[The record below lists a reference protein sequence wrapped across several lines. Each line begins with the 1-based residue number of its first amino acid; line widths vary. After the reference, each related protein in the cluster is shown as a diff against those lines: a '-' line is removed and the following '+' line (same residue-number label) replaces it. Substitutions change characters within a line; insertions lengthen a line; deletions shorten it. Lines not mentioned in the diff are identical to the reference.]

1 VTEPDVSREMGR
13 HTTKTLKRRYD
24 LRGDMS
30 ADRSVLRQAIERGE
44 RDGGAIEFKERLT
57 REVHLADGRKE
68 SLAAQLRHRVLSGDG
83 EATYVVGV
91 TDDGGIAGIPP
102 ERFSETMDVL
112 SLLAEE
118 ADAHIH
124 DVETWGVTADETA
137 DDRRSVEAAGDP
149 GAVHRDDG
157 DDRGLVGIATIR
169 EGSVLETDDAHVVVG
184 TAGHVDHGK
193 STLVG
198 SLVTGQA
205 DDGQGG
211 TRGFLDVQPHEI
223 ERGLSADLSYA
234 VYGFDD
240 GDPVRMDNPHRKQDR
255 ARIVEEADRLVS
267 FVDTVGHEPWLRT
280 TIRGL
285 VGQRID
291 YGLLV
296 VAADDGPTR
305 TTREHL
311 GILLATELPTIVA
324 VTKTDLV
331 SEERIEEV
339 SREIESLLR
348 DVDRTPLSV
357 ERHGVATALDEIG
370 ESVVPI
376 VRTSAV
382 SGDGLGNLDTLFASL
397 PKRST
402 PDREEFRMYV
412 DRSYDVK
419 GVGAVASG
427 TVNSGAVETGDELL
441 VGPMADGSF
450 REVEVRSI
458 EMHYHRV
465 DRATAG
471 RIVGIA
477 LKGIP
482 ESSLERGMVL
492 LPRTADPEPVR
503 EFEAEVVVLNHPTR
517 IQSGYEPVVHL
528 ETASEAAEFTPED
541 GRLLPGDTGRTRVRF
556 KFRPYLVEEG
566 QRFVFREGS
575 SKGVGTVTGVG
586 AGSEPAPAD
595 D

>member
-1 VTEPDVSREMGR
+1 
-13 HTTKTLKRRYD
+13 
-24 LRGDMS
+24 MS
-30 ADRSVLRQAIERGE
+30 ADRSALRRALERGE

-57 REVHLADGRKE
+57 RELHLSDGRME
-68 SLAAQLRHRVLSGDG
+68 SLVAQLRHRVLSGDG

-91 TDDGGIAGIPP
+91 TDDGGLAGIAP
-102 ERFSETMDVL
+102 EAFSETMDVL

-118 ADAHIH
+118 ADAHIA
-124 DVETWGVTADETA
+124 DVETWSAGADGEG
-137 DDRRSVEAAGDP
+137 DAA
-149 GAVHRDDG
+149 
-157 DDRGLVGIATIR
+157 GLVGLATVR
-169 EGSVLETDDAHVVVG
+169 EGAMFATDDDHLVIG

-211 TRGFLDVQPHEI
+211 TRGFLDVQPHEV

-234 VYGFDD
+234 VYGFAEDA
-240 GDPVRMDNPHRKQDR
+240 GDPVRMDNPHRKSDR

-285 VGQRID
+285 VGQKLD

-296 VAADDGPTR
+296 VAADDGPTA

-324 VTKTDLV
+324 ITKTDVVTDDRLAAV
-331 SEERIEEV
+331 EREV
-339 SREIESLLR
+339 ESTLR
-348 DVDRTPLSV
+348 DVGETPLPV
-357 ERHGVATALDEIG
+357 DRYGVDTAVAEVGDG
-370 ESVVPI
+370 VVP
-376 VRTSAV
+376 VLHTSAV
-382 SGDGLGNLDTLFASL
+382 EQTGLDTLDRLFETL
-397 PKRST
+397 PKRAT
-402 PDREEFRMYV
+402 PEREAFRMYV
-412 DRSYDVK
+412 DRSYKVT

-427 TVNSGAVETGDELL
+427 TVNSGVVEAGDELL
-441 VGPMADGSF
+441 LGPMADGSF

-477 LKGIP
+477 LKGVDEEDI
-482 ESSLERGMVL
+482 ERGMALV
-492 LPRTADPEPVR
+492 PRDADPSPVR
-503 EFEAEVVVLNHPTR
+503 SFEAEVMVLNHPTR
-517 IQSGYEPVVHL
+517 IQPGYEPVVHL
-528 ETASEAAEFTPED
+528 ETLSEAAVFTPAE

-556 KFRPYLVEEG
+556 KFRPYLVEAG

-575 SKGVGTVTGVG
+575 SKGVGTVRAVG
-586 AGSEPAPAD
+586 PTE
-595 D
+595 

>member
-1 VTEPDVSREMGR
+1 
-13 HTTKTLKRRYD
+13 
-24 LRGDMS
+24 MS
-30 ADRSVLRQAIERGE
+30 ADRAPLEQALEHGE
-44 RDGGAIEFKERLT
+44 EEGGHVEFKERLS
-57 REVHLADGRKE
+57 REIHLADGRME

-91 TDDGGIAGIPP
+91 TDDGGIAGIPR
-102 ERFSETMDVL
+102 EAFSESMDVL

-118 ADAHIH
+118 AGAHID
-124 DVETWGVTADETA
+124 DVETWP
-137 DDRRSVEAAGDP
+137 AGD
-149 GAVHRDDG
+149 D
-157 DDRGLVGIATIR
+157 GLVGVATIR
-169 EGSVLETDDAHVVVG
+169 EGAMLETDDTHIVVG

-211 TRGFLDVQPHEI
+211 TRSYLDVQPHEV
-223 ERGLSADLSYA
+223 ERGLSADLSYG

-240 GDPVRMDNPHRKQDR
+240 EGPVRMDNPNRKSDR

-285 VGQRID
+285 VGQKLD

-296 VAADDGPTR
+296 VAADDGPTK

-311 GILLATELPTIVA
+311 GILLATELPTVVA
-324 VTKTDLV
+324 ITKVDAV
-331 SEERIEEV
+331 SEERALEV
-339 SREIESLLR
+339 EREVEALLR
-348 DVDRTPLSV
+348 DVGKTPLLV
-357 ERHGVATALDEIG
+357 DRHGVETAVEEIS

-376 VRTSAV
+376 LPTSAV
-382 SGDGLGNLDTLFASL
+382 TGEGLDDLDRMFETL
-397 PKRST
+397 PKT
-402 PDREEFRMYV
+402 TDDAGEFRMYV
-412 DRSYDVK
+412 DRSYSVT

-427 TVNSGAVETGDELL
+427 TINSGTVEAGDELL
-441 VGPMADGSF
+441 LGPMPDGTY

-465 DRATAG
+465 DEAKAG

-477 LKGIP
+477 LKGVSEP
-482 ESSLERGMVL
+482 EVERGMVL
-492 LPRTADPEPVR
+492 VPRDAEPPAIR
-503 EFEAEVVVLNHPTR
+503 SFEAEVMVLNHPTR
-517 IQSGYEPVVHL
+517 IGDGYEPVVHL
-528 ETASEAAEFTPED
+528 ETVSEAVVFYPE
-541 GRLLPGDTGRTRVRF
+541 GGQLLPGDTGRATVEF

-566 QRFVFREGS
+566 QRFVFREGQ
-575 SKGVGTVTGVG
+575 SKGVGTVREVNT
-586 AGSEPAPAD
+586 E
-595 D
+595 

>member
-1 VTEPDVSREMGR
+1 
-13 HTTKTLKRRYD
+13 
-24 LRGDMS
+24 MS
-30 ADRSVLRQAIERGE
+30 ADRSALRRALERGE

-57 REVHLADGRKE
+57 RELHLSDGRME
-68 SLAAQLRHRVLSGDG
+68 SLVAQLRHRVLSGDG

-91 TDDGGIAGIPP
+91 TDDGGLAGIAP
-102 ERFSETMDVL
+102 EAFSETMDVL

-118 ADAHIH
+118 ADAHIA
-124 DVETWGVTADETA
+124 DVETWSAGADGEG
-137 DDRRSVEAAGDP
+137 DAA
-149 GAVHRDDG
+149 
-157 DDRGLVGIATIR
+157 GLVGLATVR
-169 EGSVLETDDAHVVVG
+169 EGAMFATDDDHIVIG

-211 TRGFLDVQPHEI
+211 TRGFLDVQPHEV

-234 VYGFDD
+234 VYGFAEDAD
-240 GDPVRMDNPHRKQDR
+240 DPVRMDNPHRKSDR

-285 VGQRID
+285 VGQKLD

-296 VAADDGPTR
+296 VAADDGPTA

-324 VTKTDLV
+324 ITKTDVVTDDRLATV
-331 SEERIEEV
+331 EREV
-339 SREIESLLR
+339 ESTLR
-348 DVDRTPLSV
+348 DVGETPLPV
-357 ERHGVATALDEIG
+357 DRYGVDTAVAEVGDG
-370 ESVVPI
+370 VVP
-376 VRTSAV
+376 VLRTSAV
-382 SGDGLGNLDTLFASL
+382 ERTGLDTLDRLFGTL
-397 PKRST
+397 PKRAT
-402 PDREEFRMYV
+402 PEREAFRMYV
-412 DRSYDVK
+412 DRSYKVT

-427 TVNSGAVETGDELL
+427 TVNSGVVEAGDELL
-441 VGPMADGSF
+441 LGPMADGSF

-477 LKGIP
+477 LKGVD
-482 ESSLERGMVL
+482 EEDVERGMALV
-492 LPRTADPEPVR
+492 PRDADPAPVR
-503 EFEAEVVVLNHPTR
+503 SFEAEVMVLNHPTR
-517 IQSGYEPVVHL
+517 IQPGYEPVVHL
-528 ETASEAAEFTPED
+528 ETLSEAAVFTPAE
-541 GRLLPGDTGRTRVRF
+541 GRLLPGDTGHARVRF
-556 KFRPYLVEEG
+556 KFRPYLVEAG

-575 SKGVGTVTGVG
+575 SKGVGTVRGV
-586 AGSEPAPAD
+586 EPTE
-595 D
+595 